1 VTKLKKI
8 IFLVLKSV
16 ITITLILVLVLFF
29 YAALFYDKKNIN
41 EDETKKIE
49 ENSTLEEKNL
59 LNKEELETKKLKES
73 LEQKKINQ
81 SKTKKIQQK
90 IPIKDGL
97 YATVGSKAITKSDIV
112 NEIKMLIILNNKTF
126 SEEESKKLHEI
137 AIKAAI
143 RRNIKL
149 NEIEKHDLSYNQQDL
164 KNEISRLA
172 NKVKMDI
179 KTLQNVF
186 ESNDID
192 FSILQ
197 NNIKTELLWNSLIFQ
212 LYKNRISI
220 DLEEIEEQLKLIQ
233 NKKEIEEYLISEIV
247 IERVETN
254 ELKTKINTLMKKIN
268 EEGFDK
274 VALNLSIS
282 DSAPRGGD
290 LGWISENMISK
301 KLKTVISSTETG
313 KITKPILLPD
323 GVLIF
328 KVRNKRM
335 VKKNINLEEVKNQLV
350 NTEKTK
356 ILNMHSASHL
366 KNLRRSISIKFFQ

>member
-1 VTKLKKI
+1 
-8 IFLVLKSV
+8 
-16 ITITLILVLVLFF
+16 
-29 YAALFYDKKNIN
+29 
-41 EDETKKIE
+41 
-49 ENSTLEEKNL
+49 
-59 LNKEELETKKLKES
+59 
-73 LEQKKINQ
+73 
-81 SKTKKIQQK
+81 
-90 IPIKDGL
+90 
-97 YATVGSKAITKSDIV
+97 
-112 NEIKMLIILNNKTF
+112 
-126 SEEESKKLHEI
+126 
-137 AIKAAI
+137 
-143 RRNIKL
+143 
-149 NEIEKHDLSYNQQDL
+149 
-164 KNEISRLA
+164 
-172 NKVKMDI
+172 
-179 KTLQNVF
+179 
-186 ESNDID
+186 
-192 FSILQ
+192 
-197 NNIKTELLWNSLIFQ
+197 
-212 LYKNRISI
+212 
-220 DLEEIEEQLKLIQ
+220 
-233 NKKEIEEYLISEIV
+233 
-247 IERVETN
+247 
-254 ELKTKINTLMKKIN
+254 MKKIN